1 MHLMKQSADDT
12 GCTWYK
18 LQSITMLQLMRQDAL
33 DDMVFRWHWLHMI
46 YCIAGY
52 IGGGLYL
59 AILAVSIVTAKSKH
73 RNCITAPFQ
82 EPGNIVNSRSLYEM
96 CIHMRRNGSINHRYR
111 FEGSLHWGIIIVK
124 KDYYII
130 LVWKML

>member
-1 MHLMKQSADDT
+1 
-12 GCTWYK
+12 
-18 LQSITMLQLMRQDAL
+18 
-33 DDMVFRWHWLHMI
+33 MI

-59 AILAVSIVTAKSKH
+59 AILAVSIVTATSKH

-96 CIHMRRNGSINHRYR
+96 CIHMIRNGSIIYVERIMARHLN
-111 FEGSLHWGIIIVK
+111 FFKVA
-124 KDYYII
+124 
-130 LVWKML
+130 